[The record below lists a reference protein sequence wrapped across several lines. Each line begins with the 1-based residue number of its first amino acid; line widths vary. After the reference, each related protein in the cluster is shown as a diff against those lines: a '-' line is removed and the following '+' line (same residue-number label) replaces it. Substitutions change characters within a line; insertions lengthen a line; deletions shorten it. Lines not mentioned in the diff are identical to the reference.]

1 MSVYTISS
9 NMQWWDNAQWSG
21 VGFVFDRNMERPP
34 VLAFLFKDVEE
45 GKKIIHEWKSSI
57 GQGKPDIEIQ
67 IIKGINKNHPTWYR
81 VCVAPVVSEDDRY
94 DGRYVGIMCRKHTM
108 TPT

>member
-1 MSVYTISS
+1 
-9 NMQWWDNAQWSG
+9 
-21 VGFVFDRNMERPP
+21 MERPP

-108 TPT
+108 TPTDSSNQLCYCHDSRLSRWHRPQ